1 MAVAV
6 EMKKNRGRGRKEET
20 EKRNREKTKSKSSN
34 FFAVGNRKHRY
45 FTGNLQS
52 ERSLKNMS
60 LLFHLGVISLSIQ
73 RLNSLNKCNF
83 LSFVLNLA

>member
-1 MAVAV
+1 MAM
-6 EMKKNRGRGRKEET
+6 EMKKNRGRGRKET

-45 FTGNLQS
+45 FTGSLQS

-60 LLFHLGVISLSIQ
+60 LLFHLGVISLSWHSKIEFTQ
-73 RLNSLNKCNF
+73 QM
-83 LSFVLNLA
+83 

>member
-1 MAVAV
+1 MLGKMAVAM
-6 EMKKNRGRGRKEET
+6 EMKKNRGRGRKET

-45 FTGNLQS
+45 FTGSLQS

-60 LLFHLGVISLSIQ
+60 LLFHLGVISLSWHSKIEFTQ
-73 RLNSLNKCNF
+73 QM
-83 LSFVLNLA
+83 

>member
-1 MAVAV
+1 MLRCMLGKMAVAV
-6 EMKKNRGRGRKEET
+6 EMKNRGRGRKEET

-60 LLFHLGVISLSIQ
+60 LLFHLGVISVSWHSKIEFTQ
-73 RLNSLNKCNF
+73 QM
-83 LSFVLNLA
+83 